1 MDNNLSVYLNS
12 LTAPT
17 FGAFSTIEILEIKAF
32 AKLHRVNLVFAFDF
46 CRIDGAHL
54 RRIKVPKSA
63 YNNGKFLKEWIYKNI
78 LKFSLKPT
86 TK

>member
-1 MDNNLSVYLNS
+1 MNLNIYLNS
-12 LTAPT
+12 LSLP
-17 FGAFSTIEILEIKAF
+17 AFDEFSAVEILEINSF
-32 AKLHRVNLVFAFDF
+32 AKLHRVTLDFKSDF

-63 YNNGKFLKEWIYKNI
+63 YKNSKFLKEWIYKNI

>member
-1 MDNNLSVYLNS
+1 MNLNIYLNS
-12 LTAPT
+12 LSLP
-17 FGAFSTIEILEIKAF
+17 AFDEFSAVEILEINSF
-32 AKLHRVNLVFAFDF
+32 AKLHRVTLDF
-46 CRIDGAHL
+46 KSDYCRIDGAHL
-54 RRIKVPKSA
+54 RHIKVPKSA

>member
-1 MDNNLSVYLNS
+1 MNLNIYLNS
-12 LTAPT
+12 LTLTA
-17 FGAFSTIEILEIKAF
+17 FDEFSTVEILEINRF
-32 AKLHRVNLVFAFDF
+32 AKLHRVNLVFKLDY

-63 YNNGKFLKEWIYKNI
+63 YNNGKFLKEWIYKQV